1 MILDIDIGNTR
12 GKWRF
17 RTAAEIHHR
26 GVLNIK
32 AGVSVGLQEFYE
44 KENLAGHKI
53 EKILISSVMDAERN
67 EQLDIFFKEKMAIA
81 PQFATS
87 KALWKNLKNG
97 YDQPQ
102 KLGVDRWLAMI
113 AAFHENN
120 SACIVVDCG
129 TAITVDVID
138 AAGGHRGGFIA
149 PGFNAMHQALFSAT
163 LIPPLPVG
171 ESNLSAPGSNTAS
184 AIANARLAMLAGLIR
199 EAERVL
205 SDSATNTQ
213 SLIIATGGDAAQVKK
228 IYPGALMKSELV
240 LDGLALFF
248 DTYEQLNNNK
258 EADGNA

>member
-12 GKWRF
+12 GKWRL
-17 RTAAEIHHR
+17 RDVSEIDYR
-26 GVLNIK
+26 GVLDIK
-32 AGVSVGLQEFYE
+32 AGVAVGLQEFYG
-44 KENLAGHKI
+44 KANLADHKI

-87 KALWKNLKNG
+87 KALWQSLKNG
-97 YDQPQ
+97 YDQPE

-138 AAGGHRGGFIA
+138 IAGSHRGGFIA
-149 PGFNAMHQALFSAT
+149 PGFNTMHQALFGAT
-163 LIPPLPVG
+163 LIPSLSFG
-171 ESNLSAPGSNTAS
+171 ESNSPAPGNNTAS

-199 EAERVL
+199 EAESVL
-205 SDSATNTQ
+205 QDGSANTRH
-213 SLIIATGGDAAQVKK
+213 LIVATGGDAAQVKK
-228 IYPGALMKSELV
+228 IYPGALVKPELV

-248 DTYEQLNNNK
+248 DTCKQVNDNK
-258 EADGNA
+258 EMDSNA